1 MFKTIRNIK
10 MLNKIVDWVIE
21 LKEKYTIHQAD
32 IKKLKN
38 KVQMLIDDIK
48 ELKGNKVENANST
61 PTM

>member
-10 MLNKIVDWVIE
+10 MLNKIIDWVIE
-21 LKEKYTIHQAD
+21 LKEKYAIHQAD

-38 KVQMLIDDIK
+38 KVQMLIDEIK